1 MENYPFRSIL
11 MLSIRLDLLDENA
24 KMEVV
29 KLRWHRLSKL
39 VKIQVCRKFL
49 DFCVPITIQ
58 KVWKISEMQK
68 WWRWHHLMGLFWL
81 HSIPRILQQ
90 ILKNEKL
97 LIILTYFYRILPVM
111 LEAIKAIWTF
121 LDSHFVWVSLCL
133 GHKGFP
139 LHLAMENSKMN
150 WRMDRNRTTSTVSS
164 WCSLTR

>member
-1 MENYPFRSIL
+1 MEIYPFRSIL

-58 KVWKISEMQK
+58 KVWKISAMQK

-81 HSIPRILQQ
+81 HSIPRISPQ
-90 ILKNEKL
+90 ILKQKYFFYCQKL
-97 LIILTYFYRILPVM
+97 SKDLTSNAWSNQSNLNFSWFPFCLVFTLSWPQRISF
-111 LEAIKAIWTF
+111 AFSNGK
-121 LDSHFVWVSLCL
+121 
-133 GHKGFP
+133 
-139 LHLAMENSKMN
+139 
-150 WRMDRNRTTSTVSS
+150 
-164 WCSLTR
+164 